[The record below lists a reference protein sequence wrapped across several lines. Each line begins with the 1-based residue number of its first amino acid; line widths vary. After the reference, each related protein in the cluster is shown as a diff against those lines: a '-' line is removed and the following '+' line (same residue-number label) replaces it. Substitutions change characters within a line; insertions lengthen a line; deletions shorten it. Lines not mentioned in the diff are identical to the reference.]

1 MSSDH
6 LRPYS
11 GNAVTRHNPY
21 GPLGYDDAPSSHAS
35 YGAPSLVAPDS
46 SLSVGR
52 HRSDR
57 PTASELYRRDTPTG
71 TYDKEMSTYRS
82 RPSSPPKTG
91 SYLRSSSP
99 ARTAKLSDYG
109 SKYRN
114 SSPPKTGF
122 YFRSSSPVRT
132 PKLSDYGNKFRSSS
146 PVYGSSSSIRNYER
160 KRSPALPSYPD
171 TNPLSRPSFKIGDD
185 HYDPKAVTTVY
196 KRTSTWNE
204 DIGGTTSK
212 FSAYEPVSQYTE
224 YGLKDSSKP
233 SYSRR
238 SSSPVYRYKSSSPGY
253 SRRSPSPYKYKSRS
267 PSYSYRSPSPSYS
280 SSRRSR
286 SRSRY

>member
-21 GPLGYDDAPSSHAS
+21 GPLGYDDAPSSHDS

-46 SLSVGR
+46 SLSVGC

-71 TYDKEMSTYRS
+71 TYDKEMSIYRS

-91 SYLRSSSP
+91 SY
-99 ARTAKLSDYG
+99 
-109 SKYRN
+109 
-114 SSPPKTGF
+114 F
-122 YFRSSSPVRT
+122 WSSSPVRT

-146 PVYGSSSSIRNYER
+146 PVYGSSSSSSSHNYER

-196 KRTSTWNE
+196 KRTGTWNE

-238 SSSPVYRYKSSSPGY
+238 SPSPAYRYKSSSPGY